1 MNDSTAVR
9 TDASC
14 SQRIIDAHNT
24 GMRAR
29 LGYATWA
36 DYLASE
42 WDLFA
47 LSTSQLKAVS
57 GALRAVGMS
66 GPEVMKI
73 FAAPRQA
80 ARLADDLAA
89 EMRTASTHVYLVG
102 SKDFSP
108 VKIGVGNPQKRLAEF
123 QVGNPFDLEL
133 LWTTPG
139 GPLLE
144 KALHSRFNLWY
155 RRGEWFDFP
164 SGVDPVQCV
173 SRTVAALARTAAPTV

>member
-1 MNDSTAVR
+1 
-9 TDASC
+9 
-14 SQRIIDAHNT
+14 
-24 GMRAR
+24 MRAK

-36 DYLASE
+36 DYLAGE
-42 WDLFA
+42 WNLFT

-66 GPEVMKI
+66 GPQIMRI
-73 FAAPRQA
+73 FAAPRKA

-89 EMRTASTHVYLVG
+89 ERRTVGTHVYLVG
-102 SKDFSP
+102 SEDFSP
-108 VKIGVGNPQKRLAEF
+108 VKIGVGNPEKRLIQL
-123 QVGNPFDLEL
+123 QVGSPFDLEI

-155 RRGEWFDFP
+155 HRGEWFDFP
-164 SGVDPVQCV
+164 DGVDPVQCV
-173 SRTVAALARTAAPTV
+173 SQTVAALTRTAPTTV